1 MAMVVVQVTQII
13 HRIIFRRKVRTKSH
27 KIANKLLLKRKFFVY
42 VKGLIRVDFL
52 LLVKLKMIV
61 HMEDGFILSAL
72 IVLRC

>member
-27 KIANKLLLKRKFFVY
+27 KIGNKLLLKRKFFVY